1 MERLNVR
8 LTVLTKALDRLK
20 EALDLLKVTDS
31 DKQIYSHI
39 RDSVIQRFEFSVDIF
54 WKCLKDYL
62 DIKHKISLTSP
73 RSVLKE
79 CFAQRII
86 DEEELRIFEDMID
99 DRNDTSHRYDENMS
113 EDIAENAY
121 EYHSLMMVVK
131 KRLQ

>member
-20 EALDLLKVTDS
+20 EALDLLKITDS

-54 WKCLKDYL
+54 WKCLKDHL
-62 DIKHKISLTSP
+62 DAKHKINLASP
-73 RSVLKE
+73 RFVMKE
-79 CFAQRII
+79 CFAQ
-86 DEEELRIFEDMID
+86 
-99 DRNDTSHRYDENMS
+99 NDTSHRYDENMS

-121 EYHSLMMVVK
+121 EYHSLMILVK
-131 KRLQ
+131 KRL

>member
-20 EALDLLKVTDS
+20 EALDLLKITDS

-54 WKCLKDYL
+54 WKCLKDHL
-62 DIKHKISLTSP
+62 DAKHKINLASP
-73 RSVLKE
+73 RSVMKE

-121 EYHSLMMVVK
+121 EYHSLMILVK
-131 KRLQ
+131 KRL